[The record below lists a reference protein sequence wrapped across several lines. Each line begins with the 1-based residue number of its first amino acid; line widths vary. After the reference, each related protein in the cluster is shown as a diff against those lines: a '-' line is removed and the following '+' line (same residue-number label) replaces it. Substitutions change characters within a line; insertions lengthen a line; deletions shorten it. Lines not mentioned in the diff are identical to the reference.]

1 MDTRELK
8 EIIESVLSEM
18 NVTGSAAAAEESPHI
33 GSLMNI
39 PTIEAHAKN
48 AKITIEFRL

>member
-18 NVTGSAAAAEESPHI
+18 NVTGSAAAAEEVKPASKT
-33 GSLMNI
+33 S
-39 PTIEAHAKN
+39 
-48 AKITIEFRL
+48 

>member
-18 NVTGSAAAAEESPHI
+18 NVTGSAAAAEEGKPAQN
-33 GSLMNI
+33 NI
-39 PTIEAHAKN
+39 QVIRLEKN
-48 AKITIEFRL
+48 I